1 MLAVKF
7 IDDTATTITTT
18 IFNHNCMSQTEPF
31 RGPERLGPLPL
42 FKAPNHNKKKYI
54 TDMKQSKAK
63 KSEI

>member
-31 RGPERLGPLPL
+31 RGPERLGPLPP
-42 FKAPNHNKKKYI
+42 FKAPNHNKKIYNRHE
-54 TDMKQSKAK
+54 T
-63 KSEI
+63 E